1 VTEDEVRRHFSETG
15 ALLSGH
21 FKLSSGLH
29 SEAYLQCAK
38 VLQWPERAGA
48 LGAAL
53 ASLLAPFRPSVVVS
67 PAMGGVIIGH
77 EAGRGLSV
85 RAIFTERVDGAF
97 ALRRGFAL
105 EPHERVAVVED
116 VVTTG
121 KSTREVLAVLR
132 ASGALSDRGK
142 NQRLGAEGGQPLGV
156 SVDVG
161 ELGAADVLVMKDRI
175 DLSRDKAQTM
185 ALDEPLRLVAPIG
198 KKSRRSRGDHAL
210 AHRRRFGED
219 PLGVEL
225 VSPTG
230 DVADP
235 PADWRN
241 RQAVR
246 GTR

>member
-1 VTEDEVRRHFSETG
+1 MTQDEVRRHFSETG

-85 RAIFTERVDGAF
+85 RAIFTERVDGEF
-97 ALRRGFAL
+97 TLRRGFAL
-105 EPHERVAVVED
+105 EPGERVAVVED

-121 KSTREVLAVLR
+121 KSTREVLAVVRGSLR
-132 ASGALSDRGK
+132 GAGRVRVDR
-142 NQRLGAEGGQPLGV
+142 RPARARARERRPTVDGV
-156 SVDVG
+156 PYRA
-161 ELGAADVLVMKDRI
+161 LL
-175 DLSRDKAQTM
+175 
-185 ALDEPLRLVAPIG
+185 ALDVPGVGAGRLSALRGGGSGRRAGLAP
-198 KKSRRSRGDHAL
+198 SRA
-210 AHRRRFGED
+210 ED
-219 PLGVEL
+219 VTARTEREKPVLQCR
-225 VSPTG
+225 
-230 DVADP
+230 A
-235 PADWRN
+235 A
-241 RQAVR
+241 
-246 GTR
+246 